1 MKTFRPSAAIF
12 DMDGLMLD
20 TERPFIRLWAE
31 TGKKFGYDVPPEVVK
46 RMVGISN
53 DNCRIIMLKE
63 YGEDFPFDK
72 ILEEFRDISKKE
84 FEKGIPVKKGLL
96 NLLDHF
102 TAAKI
107 PMGVATSTRKTTAE
121 RMLTIAGIKERFNAI
136 TGGDEVENGKPA
148 PDIFLLAAKRLGYLP
163 CECVGFEDSPAGLKG
178 LYSAGI
184 KSVFIKDLIE
194 PPQEILASV
203 WKRCVDLD
211 EAVQLFD
218 F

>member
-31 TGKKFGYDVPPEVVK
+31 TGKKFGYNVTPDVVL
-46 RMVGISN
+46 RLVGISN
-53 DNCRIIMLKE
+53 ENSRFIMMQE
-63 YGEDFPFDK
+63 YGKDFPFDK
-72 ILEEFRDISKKE
+72 VLDEFRIVSKKE
-84 FEKGIPVKKGLL
+84 FEKEIPVKKGLF
-96 NLLDHF
+96 NLLDYF
-102 TAAKI
+102 AAAKI
-107 PMGVATSTRKTTAE
+107 PMGVATSTRKATAE
-121 RMLTIAGIKERFNAI
+121 KMLKVAGIHDRFAKI

-148 PDIFLLAAKRLGYLP
+148 PDIFLLAAKKLGYLP

-178 LYSAGI
+178 LSSAGI
-184 KSVFIKDLIE
+184 KSVFVKDLIE

-203 WKRCVDLD
+203 WKRCADLD
-211 EAVQLFD
+211 EAIQLFD